1 MMERRTGSRTPPE
14 LSKSRARTRALVI
27 YRASL
32 DIIVSVMTFVMLI
45 TLLGAVAGV
54 VIDLVGAAGAL
65 WSGAHEHKLGLVDSI
80 DRELVIDVLSV
91 FVLVELF
98 RTFADYIE
106 FHRVRLMVL
115 AEVGIAFVVREIF
128 IGLYDRSMM
137 WPQVLALSALLA
149 VLVGARVAS
158 ITFLPTEKPPN
169 NQKPPRP
176 RESTKSKTE

>member
-1 MMERRTGSRTPPE
+1 MEERRTGSRTPPE
-14 LSKSRARTRALVI
+14 LSKPGARSRTLVV
-27 YRASL
+27 YRKSL
-32 DIIVSVMTFVMLI
+32 DIIVSIMTFVMLI
-45 TLLGAVAGV
+45 TLLGAVTGV
-54 VIDLVGAAGAL
+54 VVDLVSAAGAL
-65 WSGAHEHKLGLVDSI
+65 WSGVHEHRLGLVDSI

-169 NQKPPRP
+169 SQTSPRP
-176 RESTKSKTE
+176 RESRRPEPE